1 MIDTILLTALI
12 FTAAVL
18 YSSVGHA
25 GASGY
30 LAAGALLG
38 FPQTHMRPA
47 ALLLNVFVASIG
59 TYRFW
64 RARLINW
71 NLLLPF
77 AIASAPLAFVG
88 GRWRLNESVYQI
100 VLGCVL
106 LAAAANLILQAA
118 LAGRTSNPSA
128 PKSGKTAAPPI
139 PVALGVGAGIG
150 MLAGM
155 TGVGGGIFLSPL
167 LILARWADPRT
178 TAAVSAPF
186 ILINSVAGIAG
197 QMRSGQFHPLR
208 TLPLEFLLWA
218 AAAIMGGLIGS
229 YFGARRLSNPLL
241 RGLLALVLL
250 IAGVKLIAT

>member
-30 LAAGALLG
+30 LAAGALMG
-38 FPQTHMRPA
+38 FPQSLMRPA
-47 ALLLNVFVASIG
+47 ALLLNVFVAAIG

-77 AIASAPLAFVG
+77 AVASAPFAFFG
-88 GRWRLNESVYQI
+88 GRWRLSESIYQI

-106 LAAAANLILQAA
+106 LAAAANLLLQMV
-118 LAGRTSNPSA
+118 LAGRA
-128 PKSGKTAAPPI
+128 ARGHAQRVAAPPI
-139 PVALGVGAGIG
+139 AVALGVGAGIG
-150 MLAGM
+150 LLAGM

-186 ILINSVAGIAG
+186 ILVNSLAGIAG
-197 QMRSGQFHPLR
+197 QMRSGQFHPFR

-218 AAAIMGGLIGS
+218 VAAVVGGLIGS
-229 YFGARRLSNPLL
+229 YFSARRLSNPIL

-250 IAGVKLIAT
+250 IAGVKLIMT